1 MVAKSV
7 LLMIKLHFLCVSS
20 PELKNSTILGFLKL
34 QGGSRLGTN
43 VDKSN
48 NNNNTNNNN
57 SNSDRKGAAAIG
69 SGFATIAGRLS
80 TIDE

>member
-1 MVAKSV
+1 
-7 LLMIKLHFLCVSS
+7 MIKLHFLCISS

-43 VDKSN
+43 DDKN
-48 NNNNTNNNN
+48 NNNNNNNNN

-69 SGFATIAGRLS
+69 SGFATIAGWLS